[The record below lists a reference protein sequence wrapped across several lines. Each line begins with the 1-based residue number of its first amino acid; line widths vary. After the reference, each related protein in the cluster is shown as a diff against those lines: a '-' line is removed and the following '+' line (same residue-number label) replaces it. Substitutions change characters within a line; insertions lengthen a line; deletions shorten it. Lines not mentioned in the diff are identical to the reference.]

1 MIKAAG
7 LTKRF
12 GARAAVDDLSFEIPR
27 GQIVGFLG
35 PNGAGKTTTM
45 RLLTGFLPADAGR
58 AEVLGLDVASQ
69 GRAVRQRLGYLPEN
83 NPLYDDLEVVD
94 SLRFCA
100 RLRSLSPERAER
112 RIRDVLAQC
121 GLNSEAGK
129 RAGELSKGYRQRLG
143 LAQAIIHEP
152 DVLIL
157 DEPTSGLDPNQV
169 EGVRGLIREL
179 GREKTVL
186 LSTHILQE
194 ASALCDRVL
203 IVSRGKLAADGP
215 PRGLTGGPETERRL
229 RVLLRAP
236 RDLAFAALKALPGAA
251 SVAPEPVD
259 DGQGFLVTSAP
270 DLDLREAVFR
280 LASSRGWTLLGLRL
294 ERPSLEEVFHKLTQ

>member
-100 RLRSLSPERAER
+100 RLRS
-112 RIRDVLAQC
+112 
-121 GLNSEAGK
+121 
-129 RAGELSKGYRQRLG
+129 
-143 LAQAIIHEP
+143 
-152 DVLIL
+152 
-157 DEPTSGLDPNQV
+157 
-169 EGVRGLIREL
+169 
-179 GREKTVL
+179 
-186 LSTHILQE
+186 
-194 ASALCDRVL
+194 
-203 IVSRGKLAADGP
+203 
-215 PRGLTGGPETERRL
+215 
-229 RVLLRAP
+229 
-236 RDLAFAALKALPGAA
+236 
-251 SVAPEPVD
+251 
-259 DGQGFLVTSAP
+259 
-270 DLDLREAVFR
+270 
-280 LASSRGWTLLGLRL
+280 
-294 ERPSLEEVFHKLTQ
+294 

>member
-1 MIKAAG
+1 VILAAG

-12 GARAAVDDLSFEIPR
+12 GKSAAVEGLSFEIPK

-45 RLLTGFLPADAGR
+45 RLLTGFLPADEGR
-58 AEVLGLDVASQ
+58 AEVLGLDVAER
-69 GRAVRQRLGYLPEN
+69 GREARERIGYLPEN
-83 NPLYDDLEVVD
+83 NPLYDELELVD

-100 RLRSLSPERAER
+100 RLRGMDAARAER
-112 RIRDVLAQC
+112 RIRDVLDQC
-121 GLNSEAGK
+121 GLKPEVGK

-143 LAQAIIHEP
+143 LAQAILHEP

-169 EGVRGLIREL
+169 EGVRALIREL

-194 ASALCDRVL
+194 VAALCDRIM
-203 IVSRGKLAADGP
+203 IVSRGRLAADGA
-215 PRGLTGGPETERRL
+215 PRELQGGSKEERRL
-229 RVLLRAP
+229 LVLLKAP
-236 RDLAFAALKALPGAA
+236 ADAARLALQSVPGAV
-251 SVAPEPVD
+251 SVEAAPVD
-259 DGQGFLVTSAP
+259 DGDGFRVVCAAGSDP
-270 DLDLREAVFR
+270 REAVSR
-280 LASSRGWTLLGLRL
+280 LAASRGWAILGLRL
-294 ERPSLEEVFHKLTQ
+294 ERPSLEEVFHRLTR